1 MFEINDVSTNLHHYG
16 GQSPPYKNQKEESM
30 ATNQSTNNQNTPT
43 PTTGNNKSSN
53 RPLFIGV
60 GLILLAVIALF
71 GRSWFGLGG
80 TKTETIS
87 QELDTAKQA
96 EIFLTSGIN
105 VLRVSEGSS
114 NTLIVGK
121 VDISSR
127 EKLEQNFEMKGDTAV
142 FRLESK
148 GVTNFFP
155 WFSNNTGRNWDVQ
168 LSPTIPLALTLKAG
182 IGEVH
187 LDLSKLNLT
196 DLELS
201 TGVGTTTIELPA
213 TGQIEASIEVG
224 VGEITIHI
232 PKGMAARIEAKAG
245 IGNVKVSENLERD
258 GDEYVSSDYDTATNR
273 VYLKVTG
280 GIGQVTVETSQ

>member
-1 MFEINDVSTNLHHYG
+1 
-16 GQSPPYKNQKEESM
+16 M
-30 ATNQSTNNQNTPT
+30 ATNQNTNTPA
-43 PTTGNNKSSN
+43 TGNNKSSN

-60 GLILLAVIALF
+60 GLILLAVTLLF

-87 QELDTAKQA
+87 QELGNAKQA
-96 EIFLTSGIN
+96 EIFLTSGVN

-114 NTLIVGK
+114 DMLITGK
-121 VDISSR
+121 VEISGR
-127 EKLEQNFEMKGDTAV
+127 ERLERTFEMKGDTAV

-148 GVTNFFP
+148 GTTNFFP
-155 WFSNNTGRNWDVQ
+155 WFSNNTGREWDLQ
-168 LSPTIPLALTLKAG
+168 LSPEVPLALTLKAG
-182 IGEVH
+182 VGEVH

-201 TGVGTTTIELPA
+201 TGVGATTIELPA
-213 TGQIEASIEVG
+213 TGQIEAGIEVG
-224 VGEITIHI
+224 VGETTIRI

-245 IGNVKVSENLERD
+245 IGNVKVSENFGRN
-258 GDEYVSSDYDTATNR
+258 GDDYVSSDYDTATNR
-273 VYLKVTG
+273 VDLKVTG